1 MNHMYQF
8 SLSWFKVIFSKSLE
22 LTNAMKDDSKD
33 QDSDDGKDDTLKL
46 LNNSFS
52 VNERIDL
59 LMKTFTQ
66 ELFKKITM
74 AVFEEDKKLVTTMLV
89 MRVMQAENFI
99 EGNLFEFLISGAK
112 KVSTQTKVPREIDT
126 CPWLTN
132 MMWADLQYLATLKPF
147 NKANLLGNMISA

>member
-1 MNHMYQF
+1 
-8 SLSWFKVIFSKSLE
+8 
-22 LTNAMKDDSKD
+22 MKDDSKD

-112 KVSTQTKVPREIDT
+112 KVSTQTMRVKSKMP
-126 CPWLTN
+126 LTN
-132 MMWADLQYLATLKPF
+132 NYFAIYCLNSMYKLIKSKSTSK
-147 NKANLLGNMISA
+147 